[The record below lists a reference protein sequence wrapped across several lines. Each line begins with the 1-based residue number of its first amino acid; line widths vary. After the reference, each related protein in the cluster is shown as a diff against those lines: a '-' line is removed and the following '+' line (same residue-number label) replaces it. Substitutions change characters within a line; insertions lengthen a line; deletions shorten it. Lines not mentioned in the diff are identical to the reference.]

1 MGICA
6 HNLEFDATII
16 DEEMSR
22 TDFDADA
29 MSNFFH
35 AIRGGMCT
43 MDPHLTKWCCE
54 EHLLANALHGDGK
67 DTLLHPVSLG
77 NLTRV
82 LPPEIQET
90 CGPAHDAGA
99 DSRAAWLALK
109 ELQRIVR
116 NDLGLNEMQ

>member
-1 MGICA
+1 
-6 HNLEFDATII
+6 
-16 DEEMSR
+16 
-22 TDFDADA
+22 
-29 MSNFFH
+29 
-35 AIRGGMCT
+35 

-54 EHLLANALHGDGK
+54 EHLLTNAGGARANALHGDGK

-99 DSRAAWLALK
+99 DSRAAWLVLK
-109 ELQRIVR
+109 ELHRIVR
-116 NDLGLNEMQ
+116 GDLGRNEMQ